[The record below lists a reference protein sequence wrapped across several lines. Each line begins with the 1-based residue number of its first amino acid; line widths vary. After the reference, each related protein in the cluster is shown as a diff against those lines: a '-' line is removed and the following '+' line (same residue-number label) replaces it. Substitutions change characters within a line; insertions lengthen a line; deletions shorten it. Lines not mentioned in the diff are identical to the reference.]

1 LVAYQPQMHSA
12 DQEVLQS
19 AIDWLEEG
27 ADVFLVTVAKTWGS
41 SPRPVGSLMA
51 VTGDGRWAGSVS
63 GGCVEQHLIKR
74 LRSESSSLSAL
85 EVITYG
91 VTQQEAIQFGL
102 PCGGRLELVVEALHA
117 IAPLRTIL
125 NIMHAREMVVRR
137 ICLQTGEVSIHNTR
151 RDREFSYD
159 GRNMEKIFGPAWR
172 LLIIGAG
179 HLSQYVAQM
188 ALALDYHVIV
198 CDPREQVSSA
208 WHIPGIQI
216 DVRMPDDAVK
226 AFATDPR
233 SAVIALTH
241 DPKLDDMALME
252 ALESDAF
259 YVGALGSRANS
270 GKRRE
275 RLAWLGV
282 TAPALER
289 LHAPVGLP
297 IGSRSAAEIA
307 VSILAGLTAARHDA
321 HLQATDPI
329 AEPSRQGGPQEMQ
342 VKPSVI
348 QSVIGQKQ

>member
-1 LVAYQPQMHSA
+1 MQST

-19 AIDWLEEG
+19 AINWLEEG
-27 ADVFLVTVAKTWGS
+27 ADVSLVTVAKTWGS
-41 SPRPVGSLMA
+41 SPRPPGSLMA

-74 LRSESSSLSAL
+74 VRSESPAL
-85 EVITYG
+85 EVVTYG
-91 VTQQEAIQFGL
+91 VTQNEAIQFGL
-102 PCGGRLELVVEALHA
+102 PCGGRLELVVEPLHA
-117 IAPLRTIL
+117 IAPLSTIL
-125 NIMHAREMVVRR
+125 NMMLAREVVLRR
-137 ICLQTGEVSIHNTR
+137 ICLQTGEVSIHSTS

-159 GRNMEKIFGPAWR
+159 GQNLEKIFGPAWR

-188 ALALDYHVIV
+188 ALGLDYHVIV
-198 CDPREQVSSA
+198 CDPREHITGA
-208 WHIPGIQI
+208 WHISGIQI
-216 DVRMPDDAVK
+216 DMRMPDDAVK
-226 AFATDPR
+226 AFATDRR

-275 RLAWLGV
+275 RLAWLGIA
-282 TAPALER
+282 APALER

-297 IGSRSAAEIA
+297 IGSCSPAEIA
-307 VSILAGLTAARHDA
+307 VAIVAGLTAARHGV
-321 HLQATDPI
+321 HLQVTDPN
-329 AEPSRQGGPQEMQ
+329 AGPSQQAKPQDMH
-342 VKPSVI
+342 VNPSVI
-348 QSVIGQKQ
+348 QSVAGQKK